1 MTDYQ
6 AQKKFSVQC
15 SVQLFP
21 RPGLPICYVKMDALI
36 DTLESDPTTDLCDV
50 QESLLERY
58 ADEPE
63 ILAKFAGE
71 RADFIMAAL
80 ENFASGGEDNFR
92 VERRSA
98 GYSQRNG

>member
-1 MTDYQ
+1 MYSY
-6 AQKKFSVQC
+6 F
-15 SVQLFP
+15 
-21 RPGLPICYVKMDALI
+21 RGLPICYVKMDALI
-36 DTLESDPTTDLCDV
+36 NTLQSDPASDLCD
-50 QESLLERY
+50 ESLLERY

-92 VERRSA
+92 MERRSA
-98 GYSQRNG
+98 GYSQKNG

>member
-1 MTDYQ
+1 
-6 AQKKFSVQC
+6 
-15 SVQLFP
+15 
-21 RPGLPICYVKMDALI
+21 MDALI
-36 DTLESDPTTDLCDV
+36 DTLESDPTTDLCGV

-80 ENFASGGEDNFR
+80 ENFASGSGGEDNFR